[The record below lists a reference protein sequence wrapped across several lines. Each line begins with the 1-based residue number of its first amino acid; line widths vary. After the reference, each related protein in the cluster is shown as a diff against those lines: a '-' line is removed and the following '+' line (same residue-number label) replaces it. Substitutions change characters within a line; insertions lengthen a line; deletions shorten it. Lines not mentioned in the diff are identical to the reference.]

1 MSLADTGRNL
11 VEEAKRLPWWGW
23 LLLAAGVYF
32 GYQFI
37 SSMGGSSA
45 SSPDASSG
53 ATSGDS
59 GSPLIPPIYAPGN
72 DPGTDGSS
80 APAEDPIPDLVDTKG
95 QQTAGPSS
103 APSLSS
109 NASAKERTPELRDTS
124 ATATKVPANW
134 IAQQKAQQQQ
144 VSVGQK
150 RFAAQQARTGS
161 GGGPDSAA
169 AYTVR
174 PGDTL
179 SSIADMHG
187 TDHETLYTHNAAVIE
202 SSARSRGLAH
212 SDGGTW
218 LAPGT
223 RLEIPR

>member
-80 APAEDPIPDLVDTKG
+80 APAD
-95 QQTAGPSS
+95 
-103 APSLSS
+103 PSLSS

-187 TDHETLYTHNAAVIE
+187 TDHETLYTHNAAVLE